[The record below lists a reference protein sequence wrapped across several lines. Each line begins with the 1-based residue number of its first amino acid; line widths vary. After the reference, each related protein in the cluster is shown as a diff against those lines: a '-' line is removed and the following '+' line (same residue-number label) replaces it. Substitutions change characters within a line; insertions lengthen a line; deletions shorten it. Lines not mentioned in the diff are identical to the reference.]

1 MIDNY
6 MKEYAERNSIGYRS
20 QLGICSGF
28 LVTVDQFIIDNTIM
42 NELRNQQRNLAVVF
56 YDYQKVCDMVRQDW
70 MTRVYMWM
78 SVPKKVVNVIIRLM
92 KAWKTRLDVTEDGKV
107 LTSRM
112 INVRIGF
119 LEGDSY
125 SLVGFCLTEEYFP
138 ILLKRLMDIQWDE
151 EIKKE

>member
-20 QLGICSGF
+20 QLRMCSGF
-28 LVTVDQFIIDNTIM
+28 LVTVDQFIIDNAIM
-42 NELRNQQRNLAVVF
+42 NELRNHQRNLAVVF
-56 YDYQKVCDMVRQDW
+56 YDYQKVCDTVRQDW
-70 MTRVYMWM
+70 MTGVYLWM

-92 KAWKTRLDVTEDGKV
+92 KGWKTRLDVTEDGKV

-125 SLVGFCLTEEYFP
+125 SLVAFCLTEEYFS

>member
-20 QLGICSGF
+20 QLRMCSGF
-28 LVTVDQFIIDNTIM
+28 LVTVDQFIIDNAIM
-42 NELRNQQRNLAVVF
+42 NELRNHQRNLAVVF
-56 YDYQKVCDMVRQDW
+56 YYYQKVCDTVRQDW
-70 MTRVYMWM
+70 MTGVYMWM

-92 KAWKTRLDVTEDGKV
+92 KGWKTRLDVTEDGKV

-125 SLVGFCLTEEYFP
+125 SLVGFCLTEEYFS

>member
-20 QLGICSGF
+20 QLRMCSGF
-28 LVTVDQFIIDNTIM
+28 LVTVDQFIIDNAIM
-42 NELRNQQRNLAVVF
+42 NELRNHQRNLAVVF
-56 YDYQKVCDMVRQDW
+56 YDYQKVCDTVRQDW
-70 MTRVYMWM
+70 MTGVYLWM

-92 KAWKTRLDVTEDGKV
+92 KGWKTRLDVTEDGKV

-125 SLVGFCLTEEYFP
+125 SLVRFCLTEEYFS